1 VVDLILLAIP
11 AFFALMAVELAAYRW
26 LPDDD
31 AVGYERRD
39 SLTSLSM
46 GLGNVFVNVGW
57 KLALLGVYTALY
69 ELTPL
74 RVGNHWWAWLLL
86 LFGEDLCYYWFHRA
100 HHEVRFFWAS
110 HVVHHSS
117 RHYNLSTA
125 LRQTWTPMTG
135 LPFWLVLPLLGF
147 PPWTVFTQQSI
158 SLLYQFWIHTER
170 IDRLPRPVELV
181 MNTPSHHRVHHGS
194 NPAYLDSNYGG
205 IFIIWD
211 RLFGTF
217 VPETERVV
225 FGLTKNIHTFK
236 PWRVAFH
243 EYADLLTD
251 VRSARGWRTRV
262 GHVVH
267 GPGWSPAAL
276 APAAPAAAS
285 TA

>member
-147 PPWTVFTQQSI
+147 APWMVFTQQSI

-243 EYADLLTD
+243 EYADLLAD
-251 VRSARGWRTRV
+251 VRRARGWRARI

-276 APAAPAAAS
+276 APAAAAS